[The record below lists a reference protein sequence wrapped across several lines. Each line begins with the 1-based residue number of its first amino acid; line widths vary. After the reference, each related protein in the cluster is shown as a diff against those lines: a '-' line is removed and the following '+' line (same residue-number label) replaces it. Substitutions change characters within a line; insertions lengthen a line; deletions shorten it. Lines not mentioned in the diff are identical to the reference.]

1 MRIPSPRWLESELR
15 DGSDIASVSFCLGE
29 HGGQMKRGEHI
40 TLEIDRLNAKGDGV
54 GICDGRE
61 VVVPRA
67 VPGDR
72 ALVYLRR
79 KRKGRFEGVIDDLI
93 EPGVERVDPQCVHF
107 GVCGGCRWQDIAYE
121 DQLQIKETLVR
132 RLVAERDLPVALWR
146 PILPSPVQ
154 DFYRNKMEF
163 SFGSSQDGTPQLGL
177 HMRGRYNRVFDLE
190 TCWLQSEISNR
201 IVDSVRTHAT
211 QLGLPVYDLRSHEGL
226 LRFLVVRDAKRTGQV
241 MVNLV
246 VARYPDDGVD
256 ALLEAVL
263 ADLHEEITT
272 CIVTLHSG
280 KAQVALGEEEFH
292 VRGDGHMWERCGEME
307 YAISARSFFQTN
319 TLAAERLYETVCEL
333 AGDLVESDV
342 LDLYAGTGGMS
353 LHLARLA
360 RSVTGVESVSE
371 AVDDARR
378 NAERNGITN
387 CRFVGALA
395 EDLLAD
401 AVGEPLRY
409 DLVVVDPPRAGLHK
423 KAKRGILDLGPGRLL
438 YVSCNADTLAED
450 LRDFVDGGYEI
461 LVAQPVDLFPHTPH
475 CEIVVSLRRTQDW
488 NPHST
493 D

>member
-1 MRIPSPRWLESELR
+1 
-15 DGSDIASVSFCLGE
+15 
-29 HGGQMKRGEHI
+29 MKRGEHI

-333 AGDLVESDV
+333 AGDLVES
-342 LDLYAGTGGMS
+342 
-353 LHLARLA
+353 
-360 RSVTGVESVSE
+360 
-371 AVDDARR
+371 
-378 NAERNGITN
+378 
-387 CRFVGALA
+387 
-395 EDLLAD
+395 
-401 AVGEPLRY
+401 
-409 DLVVVDPPRAGLHK
+409 
-423 KAKRGILDLGPGRLL
+423 
-438 YVSCNADTLAED
+438 
-450 LRDFVDGGYEI
+450 
-461 LVAQPVDLFPHTPH
+461 
-475 CEIVVSLRRTQDW
+475 
-488 NPHST
+488 
-493 D
+493 